1 MKISVEQYDKK
12 ITIDCEHDDYT
23 IDEVLEMFRTLAI
36 GMTFHED
43 SWKEAVINM
52 ADIYRE
58 EDRRNDNQLLEELP
72 EPIHVRSEYC

>member
-1 MKISVEQYDKK
+1 MKISVEHYDKK
-12 ITIDCEHDDYT
+12 ITIECEHDDYLM
-23 IDEVLEMFRTLAI
+23 DDVLEMFRTLAI

-58 EDRRNDNQLLEELP
+58 EDRRNDNQLSERLP
-72 EPIHVRSEYC
+72 EPIHIRSESC